1 LLTRPFQ
8 RRWLE
13 AAKDLEIRAA
23 APFAVQVSEDEPL
36 TYEAHVLDCGELKG
50 SVVGVLV
57 QLAQGAP
64 ITALAEGR
72 HLP

>member
-8 RRWLE
+8 KRWLE

-23 APFAVQVSEDEPL
+23 APFAVQVCEDEPL
-36 TYEAHVLDCGELKG
+36 TYEAHVLDAANRKDPM
-50 SVVGVLV
+50 VGVLV